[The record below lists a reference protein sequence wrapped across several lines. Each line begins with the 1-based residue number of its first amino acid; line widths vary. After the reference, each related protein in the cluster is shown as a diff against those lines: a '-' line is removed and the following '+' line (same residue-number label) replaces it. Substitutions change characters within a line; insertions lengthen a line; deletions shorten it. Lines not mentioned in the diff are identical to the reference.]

1 MDLVAPQPEKVNGR
15 YVLKAKRKG
24 VMGEDVYM
32 ALKYMRPK
40 CFVFDAKEFESM

>member
-15 YVLKAKRKG
+15 YVLKAKGMGG
-24 VMGEDVYM
+24 VRGEDVYM
-32 ALKYMRPK
+32 KYMRPK